1 MENNAFPGT
10 TLTRPAPALETA
22 RRRILLVSGF
32 FPPYAP
38 TASTRAP
45 TLARYWTEK
54 GHDVRV
60 LAAHNPGKP
69 QVLSHSLPEEA
80 VRFVPFPEVRKLREA
95 AAYHL
100 FGRIP
105 PVPAADVAAA
115 AAEAAAPATG
125 EGGASQQG
133 PQQGPRYARL
143 PFRRQLADLYW
154 DLMFIPDK
162 HLFWVE
168 TALRAGLEWTQG
180 WQPDLIYSSG
190 PPHSGH
196 LVAARLAG
204 VLKAPWVA
212 ELRDEWAG
220 NPYGLES
227 WLRARLERR
236 LERQTLSQAQA
247 LVALTATTRK
257 TLETAYGKPTVLSMN
272 GYDPA
277 DFEGLENVPAL
288 DPHRLT
294 IMHAGSIYI
303 GKRDPS
309 ALFAATAK
317 LGPLKD
323 KVSLLF
329 YGEQADS
336 LQNLARQHGVEAQ
349 VTISPPIAR
358 RQVLELERRTDV
370 LLLCRWN
377 NPADDGIIPGKLF
390 EYIGAE
396 RPILSIGSETGEA
409 AEIVRSGGFG
419 LVSNDPE
426 VLAEQLRVWIA
437 QKQATPRLPD
447 VRSPQKHLY
456 TRGGQFD
463 LLDRFLSEIVIP
475 SL

>member
-1 MENNAFPGT
+1 MENDAI
-10 TLTRPAPALETA
+10 LETTFTPPA
-22 RRRILLVSGF
+22 VSPVAERRRILLVTGF

-54 GHDVRV
+54 GYDVRV

-69 QVLSHSLPEEA
+69 QVLSHSLPEDA
-80 VRFVPFPEVRKLREA
+80 VRFVPFPEVKALTDV

-100 FGRIP
+100 FGRLP
-105 PVPAADVAAA
+105 PIQTPVSPAGASVPAGK
-115 AAEAAAPATG
+115 PHATRRL
-125 EGGASQQG
+125 S
-133 PQQGPRYARL
+133 RL
-143 PFRRQLADLYW
+143 PFRQKLADLYW

-168 TALRAGLEWTQG
+168 TATRAGLEWTAD

-196 LVAARLAG
+196 MIAARLGKA
-204 VLKAPWVA
+204 LQAPWVA

-227 WLRARLERR
+227 WLRSVIEHR
-236 LERQTLSQAQA
+236 LERQTLGQAKA
-247 LVALTATTRK
+247 LVALTVTTRQSLID
-257 TLETAYGKPTVLSMN
+257 TYGKPTTLSMN
-272 GYDPA
+272 GFDPA
-277 DFEGLENVPAL
+277 DFAGLEDVPAL
-288 DPHRLT
+288 DPTKLT

-336 LQNLARQHGVEAQ
+336 LQSLARQHGVEAQ

-358 RQVLELERRTDV
+358 QQVLELERRTDV
-370 LLLCRWN
+370 LLMCRWD

-409 AEIVRSGGFG
+409 ADIVRQGGFG
-419 LVSNDPE
+419 VVSNNPD
-426 VLAEQLRVWIA
+426 VLADQMRAWIA
-437 QKQATPRLPD
+437 EKEAHPRLPD
-447 VRSPQKHLY
+447 VRSPHKNRY

-463 LLDRFLSEIVIP
+463 LLDRFLAESV
-475 SL
+475 L

>member
-1 MENNAFPGT
+1 MENDTLLET
-10 TLTRPAPALETA
+10 TFTPPALAPEA
-22 RRRILLVSGF
+22 GRRRILLVTGF
-32 FPPYAP
+32 FPPFAP

-45 TLARYWTEK
+45 TLARYWMEK
-54 GHDVRV
+54 GYEVRV

-69 QVLSHSLPEEA
+69 QVLSHSLPEDA
-80 VRFVPFPEVRKLREA
+80 VRFVPFPEVKALRDV

-100 FGRIP
+100 FGRVP
-105 PVPAADVAAA
+105 PVQEPAPAKAPAAGVAGDAGK
-115 AAEAAAPATG
+115 PA
-125 EGGASQQG
+125 GGKAQD
-133 PQQGPRYARL
+133 GPRLSRL
-143 PFRRQLADLYW
+143 PFRQKLADLYW

-168 TALRAGLEWTQG
+168 TATRAGLEWTRS
-180 WQPDLIYSSG
+180 WRPDLIYSSG

-196 LVAARLAG
+196 MIAARLGKA
-204 VLKAPWVA
+204 LDAPWVA

-227 WLRARLERR
+227 WMRAVIERR
-236 LERQTLSQAQA
+236 LERQTLGQAKA
-247 LVALTATTRK
+247 LVALTVTTRQ
-257 TLETAYGKPTVLSMN
+257 TLIDTYGKPTTLSMN
-272 GYDPA
+272 GFDPA
-277 DFEGLENVPAL
+277 DFVGLEDVPAL
-288 DPHRLT
+288 DPHKLT

-317 LGPLKD
+317 LGALRD

-336 LQNLARQHGVEAQ
+336 LQSLARQHGVEAQ

-358 RQVLELERRTDV
+358 QQVLELERRTDV
-370 LLLCRWN
+370 LLMCRWN

-409 AEIVRSGGFG
+409 ADIVREGGFG
-419 LVSNDPE
+419 VVSNDPD
-426 VLAEQLRVWIA
+426 VLAEQLRTWIA
-437 QKQATPRLPD
+437 AKETNPRLPD
-447 VRSPQKHLY
+447 VRSPHKNRF

-463 LLDRFLSEIVIP
+463 LLDRFLSESV
-475 SL
+475 L

>member
-1 MENNAFPGT
+1 MENDAILET
-10 TLTRPAPALETA
+10 TFTPPAEAPAAE
-22 RRRILLVSGF
+22 RRRILLVTGF

-69 QVLSHSLPEEA
+69 QVLSHSLPEDA
-80 VRFVPFPEVRKLREA
+80 VRFVPFSEVKALRDV

-100 FGRIP
+100 FGRVP
-105 PVPAADVAAA
+105 PVHAPAAA
-115 AAEAAAPATG
+115 AAGRAGQAGSAGKPQEA
-125 EGGASQQG
+125 
-133 PQQGPRYARL
+133 PRYRRL
-143 PFRRQLADLYW
+143 PFRQKLADLYW

-162 HLFWVE
+162 HLFWVQAA
-168 TALRAGLEWTQG
+168 TRAGLEWTRN

-196 LVAARLAG
+196 MIAARLGKA
-204 VLKAPWVA
+204 LNAPWVG

-227 WLRARLERR
+227 WLRSVVERR
-236 LERQTLSQAQA
+236 LERQTLGQAKA
-247 LVALTATTRK
+247 LVALTATTRA
-257 TLETAYGKPTVLSMN
+257 TLLDTYGKPTTLSMN
-272 GYDPA
+272 GFDPE
-277 DFEGLENVPAL
+277 DFAGLENAPPL
-288 DPHRLT
+288 DPHKLT

-336 LQNLARQHGVEAQ
+336 LQSLARQHGVEAQ
-349 VTISPPIAR
+349 VTISAPIAR
-358 RQVLELERRTDV
+358 KRVLELERQTDV
-370 LLLCRWN
+370 LLLCRWD
-377 NPADDGIIPGKLF
+377 NPADDGVIPGKLF

-409 AEIVRSGGFG
+409 ADIVRQGGFG
-419 LVSNDPE
+419 VVSNNPDM
-426 VLAEQLRVWIA
+426 LADQLRAWIA
-437 QKQATPRLPD
+437 EKEAHPRLPD
-447 VRSPQKHLY
+447 VRSPHKNRY

-463 LLDRFLSEIVIP
+463 LLDRFLAESV
-475 SL
+475 L